1 MSTNLPE
8 DPTNN
13 SAGGNEGGNE
23 GEGGTGAPTGGNQ
36 GNQSETPLSAEEAV
50 IAFVVSSLIP
60 KFQEQASSTP
70 METDESAPAGDGSDN
85 QQNEP
90 PKVPKEPQL
99 TAKFV
104 ARQAQVDKAGEEEA
118 AAKKRVERRVRGMAQ
133 RNTTVSH
140 FEPYSRGVQS
150 FLKHFLGGPEKP
162 HDYPPP
168 PSEEEKEAQYWIEKR
183 TEFILKQLD
192 VIRHSLCDKP
202 PAEQDY
208 FVSRAESEIR
218 KSIKAPPFTPAPKKG
233 ETRGSRT
240 ISSQTKGSVEREL
253 AAAGISRMTFDWTAA
268 PADSSAW
275 NVAVVDVMGKKSV
288 EWLRLSMKITDEEAI
303 QAPAIILRW
312 LNGKCREIREFGNVE
327 VGAYDASKKAKL
339 AKAQYARWRKKICE
353 NRCKMAAKVYPNNHQ
368 LAFILAN
375 KDSHS
380 DIEDAEK
387 VGDRPVRCVP
397 VWRSDPLSTVVHGLD
412 KMVMSQATHH
422 KQRSV
427 HKDIYG
433 RSKSV
438 FSKKSGIEGVPRNL
452 PVDAYAK
459 SWREGLCKFD
469 QDTVSE
475 VGPFSVMELAKGMD
489 KLLTLAPQE
498 GTAPN
503 RGPTQQGSSAQAGP
517 SGERSMN
524 ID

>member
-1 MSTNLPE
+1 
-8 DPTNN
+8 
-13 SAGGNEGGNE
+13 
-23 GEGGTGAPTGGNQ
+23 
-36 GNQSETPLSAEEAV
+36 
-50 IAFVVSSLIP
+50 
-60 KFQEQASSTP
+60 
-70 METDESAPAGDGSDN
+70 
-85 QQNEP
+85 
-90 PKVPKEPQL
+90 
-99 TAKFV
+99 
-104 ARQAQVDKAGEEEA
+104 
-118 AAKKRVERRVRGMAQ
+118 
-133 RNTTVSH
+133 
-140 FEPYSRGVQS
+140 
-150 FLKHFLGGPEKP
+150 
-162 HDYPPP
+162 
-168 PSEEEKEAQYWIEKR
+168 
-183 TEFILKQLD
+183 
-192 VIRHSLCDKP
+192 
-202 PAEQDY
+202 
-208 FVSRAESEIR
+208 
-218 KSIKAPPFTPAPKKG
+218 
-233 ETRGSRT
+233 
-240 ISSQTKGSVEREL
+240 
-253 AAAGISRMTFDWTAA
+253 
-268 PADSSAW
+268 
-275 NVAVVDVMGKKSV
+275 
-288 EWLRLSMKITDEEAI
+288 MKITDEEAI
-303 QAPAIILRW
+303 QAPAIILQW

-387 VGDRPVRCVP
+387 
-397 VWRSDPLSTVVHGLD
+397 
-412 KMVMSQATHH
+412 MVMSQATHH

-438 FSKKSGIEGVPRNL
+438 FSKKSGIEGVPRNI

>member
-1 MSTNLPE
+1 MQARVTSRNPNPNPNPKVSQKCATPRALR
-8 DPTNN
+8 
-13 SAGGNEGGNE
+13 ALGVALGGNEGGNE

-133 RNTTVSH
+133 RNTT
-140 FEPYSRGVQS
+140 
-150 FLKHFLGGPEKP
+150 P

-192 VIRHSLCDKP
+192 VIWHSLRDKP
-202 PAEQDY
+202 LAEQDY

-218 KSIKAPPFTPAPKKG
+218 KSIKPPPFTPAPKKG
-233 ETRGSRT
+233 ETRGSRP

-275 NVAVVDVMGKKSV
+275 NMAVVDVMGKCQPA
-288 EWLRLSMKITDEEAI
+288 TI
-303 QAPAIILRW
+303 QRQP
-312 LNGKCREIREFGNVE
+312 
-327 VGAYDASKKAKL
+327 D
-339 AKAQYARWRKKICE
+339 
-353 NRCKMAAKVYPNNHQ
+353 
-368 LAFILAN
+368 
-375 KDSHS
+375 HS
-380 DIEDAEK
+380 I
-387 VGDRPVRCVP
+387 
-397 VWRSDPLSTVVHGLD
+397 
-412 KMVMSQATHH
+412 
-422 KQRSV
+422 
-427 HKDIYG
+427 
-433 RSKSV
+433 
-438 FSKKSGIEGVPRNL
+438 
-452 PVDAYAK
+452 
-459 SWREGLCKFD
+459 
-469 QDTVSE
+469 
-475 VGPFSVMELAKGMD
+475 
-489 KLLTLAPQE
+489 
-498 GTAPN
+498 
-503 RGPTQQGSSAQAGP
+503 
-517 SGERSMN
+517 N
-524 ID
+524 I